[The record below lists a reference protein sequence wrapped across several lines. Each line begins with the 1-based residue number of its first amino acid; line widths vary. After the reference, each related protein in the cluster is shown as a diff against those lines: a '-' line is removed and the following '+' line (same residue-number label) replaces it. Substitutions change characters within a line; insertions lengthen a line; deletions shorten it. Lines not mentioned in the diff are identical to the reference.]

1 MPEPKS
7 VIVTGAAQGLGR
19 AVARAFHAAGWR
31 TALLDINAQSLT
43 ELQQELGEGA
53 ESYPVNL
60 ANVDDTQTV
69 SERVIEDFGGVS
81 TLVHN
86 AAILVPEP
94 LETLAFSRWQA
105 TLNVGVQAAFL
116 LTQAVWSGMKSSGG
130 TVIYVSS
137 RSGIEGF
144 MAESAYCTSKH
155 GLEGLMKCVALE
167 GVPYGISA
175 HTVTPGMYMHTP
187 MSERTYPD
195 DLKAKWVEPE
205 QLAPAFVHLAARGD
219 PSLSGQRLSA
229 WELSQTFVNEQA
241 QGA

>member
-1 MPEPKS
+1 MPDPKS

-53 ESYPVNL
+53 ESYLVDL
-60 ANVDDTQTV
+60 ADTNDTQTV
-69 SERVIEDFGGVS
+69 AKRVIEDFGNVS

-86 AAILVPEP
+86 AAILLPEP
-94 LETLAFSRWQA
+94 LETLPFSRWQV

-116 LTQAVWSGMKSSGG
+116 LTQAVWSGMKGSGG

-144 MAESAYCTSKH
+144 ESESAYCASKH

-167 GVPYGISA
+167 GAPYGVMA

-195 DLKAKWVEPE
+195 DLKAKWIEPE
-205 QLAPAFVHLAARGD
+205 QLAPAFLYLAARENPG
-219 PSLSGQRLSA
+219 LSGQRLSA
-229 WELSQTFVNEQA
+229 WELSQTLANEKA

>member
-1 MPEPKS
+1 MPESKA

-31 TALLDINAQSLT
+31 TALLDIDAQSLI
-43 ELQQELGEGA
+43 ELQQELGGGT
-53 ESYPVNL
+53 ESYPVDLTDASN
-60 ANVDDTQTV
+60 TQTV
-69 SERVIEDFGGVS
+69 AKRVIEDLGGVS

-86 AAILVPEP
+86 AAILLPEP
-94 LETLAFSRWQA
+94 LETLPFSRWQA

-116 LTQAVWSGMKSSGG
+116 LTQAVWSGMKGSGG

-144 MAESAYCTSKH
+144 LDESAYCASKH

-167 GVPYGISA
+167 GAPYGILA

-205 QLAPAFVHLAARGD
+205 QLAPAFLHLAAREN
-219 PSLSGQRLSA
+219 PALSGQRLSA
-229 WELSQTFVNEQA
+229 WELSQTFINEKA
-241 QGA
+241 QGV

>member
-1 MPEPKS
+1 MPEPKT

-31 TALLDINAQSLT
+31 VALLDINAQCLT

-53 ESYPVNL
+53 ESYPVDL
-60 ANVDDTQTV
+60 ADADDTQTV
-69 SERVIEDFGGVS
+69 AKRVINDFGGVS

-86 AAILVPEP
+86 AAILLPEP
-94 LETLAFSRWQA
+94 LKTLPLSRWQA
-105 TLNVGVQAAFL
+105 ALNVGVQAAFL
-116 LTQAVWSGMKSSGG
+116 LTQAVWSTMKAQGG
-130 TVIYVSS
+130 CVIYVSS

-144 MAESAYCTSKH
+144 VDESAYCASKH
-155 GLEGLMKCVALE
+155 ALEGLMKCAALE
-167 GVPYGISA
+167 GAPHGILA

-205 QLAPAFVHLAARGD
+205 QLAPAFLHLAARGD

-229 WELSQTFVNEQA
+229 WDLSQTLANEQA
-241 QGA
+241 RGA

>member
-1 MPEPKS
+1 MSNPKT

-19 AVARAFHAAGWR
+19 AVARAFHTAGWR
-31 TALLDINAQSLT
+31 VGLLDIDRRGLT
-43 ELQQELGEGA
+43 ELQEELGEGA
-53 ESYPVNL
+53 ESYPVDL
-60 ANVDDTQTV
+60 TDAADTRAV
-69 SERVIEDFGGVS
+69 AESVIEAFGGVS

-86 AAILVPEP
+86 AAILLPEP

-116 LTQAVWSGMKSSGG
+116 LTQAVWPGMKTSGG
-130 TVIYVSS
+130 AIIYVSS

-144 MAESAYCTSKH
+144 EDESAYCASKH

-167 GVPYGISA
+167 GAPYGILA

-205 QLAPAFVHLAARGD
+205 QLAPAFLHLAARID
-219 PSLSGQRLSA
+219 PALSGQRLSA
-229 WELSQTFVNEQA
+229 WDLSQESNEA
-241 QGA
+241 